1 MPVIPDADLA
11 EGHAGDLVARRD
23 GAHVEDR
30 AEVVDANVVEADLE
44 EVGGELDESDV
55 GPRGRLKD
63 EFLPRLDGPR
73 LALQGVR
80 GPVLD
85 VELYEFLH
93 RDERIVFEQDR
104 SGSLQHAFRFGV
116 VAYDSPQLHSVDFRK
131 LDEAEHVGEG
141 VRATV
146 AHASLVHAHAPW
158 AQTLS

>member
-1 MPVIPDADLA
+1 M
-11 EGHAGDLVARRD
+11 
-23 GAHVEDR
+23 
-30 AEVVDANVVEADLE
+30 
-44 EVGGELDESDV
+44 
-55 GPRGRLKD
+55 
-63 EFLPRLDGPR
+63 
-73 LALQGVR
+73 
-80 GPVLD
+80 LD